1 MQLRRVL
8 VVPVVVLLTSVV
20 LGCSSDEGSSED
32 TTAVQ
37 LSAAAQEG
45 KAVAQ
50 EQGCNSCHRASGD
63 GGIGP
68 SWEGLAGSEVELEDG
83 TTVVADE
90 EYLTRSILEPN
101 AQIVKGYNGI
111 MPERALDE
119 DQVAAIVAYLQEIG
133 VPQ

>member
-1 MQLRRVL
+1 MQLRRML
-8 VVPVVVLLTSVV
+8 VVPVVVLLTSAV
-20 LGCSSDEGSSED
+20 LGCASDEGSSED
-32 TTAVQ
+32 TAVQ

-63 GGIGP
+63 GGVGP
-68 SWEGLAGSEVELEDG
+68 SWEGLAGSEVELDDG

-111 MPERALDE
+111 MPERALDD

-133 VPQ
+133 VQQ